1 MFRRFSAGS
10 AKEEKADSKEPVDR
24 LEEGEES
31 KGQNEAEEKKEI
43 PWDQMSPGARKQAK
57 KEHKEKMLMEL
68 QKQYEN
74 EKKVDARLTE
84 FRKDQLDD
92 EEEKT
97 PAIGKGPGSYDECV
111 GACELFKSVGFFVIF
126 IAGIFLGA
134 TNTSLRTCNES
145 ISTTQSINYC
155 VLTFANTSAG
165 EQYQC
170 IGSGS
175 TGCCDSSSD
184 IVLPESERQGC
195 ILFTSSG
202 SLSCLSA
209 SNFESSCKDETSCPS
224 DLVSGYQNAI
234 ILYSVSMLLFS
245 LILGF
250 RGAGLFQYAR
260 IHYLDFYN
268 KKQSCLDMTTFCMT
282 KMGVTYLQWLLCLL
296 FLPSLVWLFYIQ
308 SYNIESLCINAQG
321 TDGNSWT
328 LPQEANQW
336 LIVS

>member
-97 PAIGKGPGSYDECV
+97 PAIGKGPGSYDEWYAPKFSSNVSSITNFCVCLSV

-209 SNFESSCKDETSCPS
+209 SNFES
-224 DLVSGYQNAI
+224 
-234 ILYSVSMLLFS
+234 
-245 LILGF
+245 
-250 RGAGLFQYAR
+250 R
-260 IHYLDFYN
+260 
-268 KKQSCLDMTTFCMT
+268 
-282 KMGVTYLQWLLCLL
+282 
-296 FLPSLVWLFYIQ
+296 
-308 SYNIESLCINAQG
+308 
-321 TDGNSWT
+321 
-328 LPQEANQW
+328 
-336 LIVS
+336 